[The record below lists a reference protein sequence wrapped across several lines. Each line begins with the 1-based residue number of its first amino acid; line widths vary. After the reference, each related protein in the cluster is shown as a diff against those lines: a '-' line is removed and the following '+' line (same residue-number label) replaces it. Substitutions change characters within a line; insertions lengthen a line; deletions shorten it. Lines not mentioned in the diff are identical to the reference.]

1 MRNISSK
8 IWKKVSDKEY
18 INGLKRGDKDITE
31 MFFYGLCNYM
41 LNDIKFSL
49 MQGSVEYDELVSEL
63 FIFLSKDNWHK
74 LDTFSGIN
82 GCSLCSWV
90 ARITWRY
97 FMKQRERLLGKA
109 ALDITE
115 IQIDDIDNYL
125 EEEIVE
131 DVMSTFENMSNERY
145 VQILQWMFVEGYEA
159 DEVAEKLN
167 TTKSNVYN
175 IKHRAIVQF
184 VETFKS
190 R

>member
-1 MRNISSK
+1 MN
-8 IWKKVSDKEY
+8 
-18 INGLKRGDKDITE
+18 N
-31 MFFYGLCNYM
+31 
-41 LNDIKFSL
+41 
-49 MQGSVEYDELVSEL
+49 DEL
-63 FIFLSKDNWHK
+63 
-74 LDTFSGIN
+74 
-82 GCSLCSWV
+82 
-90 ARITWRY
+90 
-97 FMKQRERLLGKA
+97 
-109 ALDITE
+109 
-115 IQIDDIDNYL
+115 DDYL
-125 EEEIVE
+125 EEAIVE

>member
-90 ARITWRY
+90 SRITWRY

-109 ALDITE
+109 TLDITE
-115 IQIDDIDNYL
+115 IQIDDIDDYL

-184 VETFKS
+184 VETFNA